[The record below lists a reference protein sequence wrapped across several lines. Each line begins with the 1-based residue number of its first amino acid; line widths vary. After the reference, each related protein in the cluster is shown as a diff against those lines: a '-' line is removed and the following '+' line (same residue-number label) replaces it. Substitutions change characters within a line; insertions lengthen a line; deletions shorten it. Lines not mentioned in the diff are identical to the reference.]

1 MHGFA
6 AQTPHLTDGLILTG
20 YSVNG
25 TWQPYPRI
33 SSLWNLIKDNQP
45 DRFPHTSSG
54 YLTWNGL
61 GSNQFWFFHYPNFD
75 FAVLKDAEAGKWPF
89 TVGEQLTAG
98 TITAPATSYTKPVLV
113 SGSFMALFSFIL
125 IQFSDTLRPI

>member
-6 AQTPHLTDGLILTG
+6 AQTPHLTEGLILTG

-33 SSLWNLIKDNQP
+33 SSLWNLIRDNQP
-45 DRFPHTSSG
+45 HRFPHTSSG

-75 FAVLKDAEAGKWPF
+75 FAVLEHAEAGKWPF

-98 TITAPATSYTKPVLV
+98 TITAPAIEYTKPVLV
-113 SGSFMALFSFIL
+113 SVSLTSLHSSVLMYAT
-125 IQFSDTLRPI
+125 DTFRTI